1 MPGAK
6 PTSRHN
12 TMQHPLAR
20 MLPLQREQM
29 MVYRLGE
36 KRPPAGELDGYGP
49 MWEAIT
55 LALGASGTNTQTLQA
70 RVNLQRD
77 FTLLAITCSSSSSL
91 AGGFRAQLF
100 DMKKKRRLADRGVIV
115 ANLAGTLGPAS
126 PGSVFLREPY
136 VFDQPDSQIL
146 VEVTNFEAVANTV
159 QIVLYGLVLRF
170 NEARPGV
177 PVFPGGS
184 VASQWGGGWGQP

>member
-1 MPGAK
+1 
-6 PTSRHN
+6 
-12 TMQHPLAR
+12 
-20 MLPLQREQM
+20 

-70 RVNLQRD
+70 RVNLQRN
-77 FTLLAITCSSSSSL
+77 FTLLAIACTASSSL
-91 AGGFRAQLF
+91 VGGFRAQFF
-100 DMKKKRRLADRGVIV
+100 DMKKKRRLADRGVMF
-115 ANLAGTLGPAS
+115 ANLAGDLVLPLPTGIK
-126 PGSVFLREPY
+126 FLREPY
-136 VFDQPDSQIL
+136 VFDQPDSQVL

-159 QIVLYGLVLRF
+159 QLVLYGLVLRF
-170 NEARPGV
+170 NEQRPGV

-184 VASQWGGGWGQP
+184 VATQWGGGWGQP